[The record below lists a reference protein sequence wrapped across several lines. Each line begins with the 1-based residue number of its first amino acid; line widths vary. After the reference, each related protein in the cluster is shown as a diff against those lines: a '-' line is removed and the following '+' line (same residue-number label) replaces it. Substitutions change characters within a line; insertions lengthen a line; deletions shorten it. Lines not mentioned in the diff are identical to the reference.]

1 MSDKHISKPVS
12 SETYNNKQAKLIS
25 GSGLE
30 DSASEAWPGPH
41 KNTGPQ
47 LPKAELNFINNF

>member
-12 SETYNNKQAKLIS
+12 NETYHIKQAKLIS

-30 DSASEAWPGPH
+30 DSASVAWPGLQ
-41 KNTGPQ
+41 KSTGSQ
-47 LPKAELNFINNF
+47 LPKAE